1 MSRSESETMRA
12 LPPHND
18 DPADARG
25 EFAEDDTRLTLDVR
39 HMRLVRTIAQE
50 GSVTRAASRLNATQ
64 SALSHQLLNL
74 ERVLG
79 LKMFDRIGKRMV
91 ATAAAESLLQ
101 TSTEVLHLLGVA
113 ERELRALGAGRPSLR
128 IAAGCYTYYAW
139 LAGGLARFGAAR
151 PDIDV
156 QIELE
161 HTRHELDA
169 LAKGEIDVAVTS
181 RLQQNN
187 RFSHQKLF
195 ALDVVAILPS
205 SHPKASGEKK
215 ELRWSEL
222 RGERILVHDIADYDI
237 QQIREAV
244 CGKGRQTETTKIHRV
259 QLTEAIAALAA
270 AGHGVGI
277 VTRWPGSLQGVK
289 GVKILSL
296 RPSGKR
302 EFWAV
307 WRRGNPRGL
316 PIPILASHLALA
328 QTARRAR

>member
-1 MSRSESETMRA
+1 MRA
-12 LPPHND
+12 LPPHNF
-18 DPADARG
+18 DPADAKS
-25 EFAEDDTRLTLDVR
+25 EFAEDGTRFTLDVR

-50 GSVTRAASRLNATQ
+50 GSVTRAASRLNTTQ

-79 LKMFDRIGKRMV
+79 LKMFDRIGKRML

-101 TSTEVLHLLGVA
+101 TSTEVLQLLGAA
-113 ERELRALGAGRPSLR
+113 ERELRALSGGRPSLR
-128 IAAGCYTYYAW
+128 IAAGCYTYYTW

-161 HTRHELDA
+161 HTRHELEA
-169 LAKGEIDVAVTS
+169 LERGEIDVAITS
-181 RLQQNN
+181 RLQENN
-187 RFSHQKLF
+187 RFSQQKLF

-205 SHPKASGEKK
+205 SHPKLSGGKK
-215 ELRWSEL
+215 ELRWSDL
-222 RGERILVHDIADYDI
+222 RGERILVHDISDFDV

-244 CGKGRQTETTKIHRV
+244 GKARPAETTKIHRV
-259 QLTEAIAALAA
+259 QLTEAIVALA
-270 AGHGVGI
+270 GTGQGVGI
-277 VTRWPGSLQGVK
+277 VTRWPGSLQDVK
-289 GVKILSL
+289 GLKILPL
-296 RPSGKR
+296 RPSGRR

-316 PIPILASHLALA
+316 PIPALTSHLGPA
-328 QTARRAR
+328 QRARGAR